1 MAVIPFR
8 RPNWPIVLWAIVA
21 AAVTF
26 AVTMAFLNWQSR
38 PQPTDI
44 EIILRPSSSQSGQIE
59 VIDGDTVRFQGAG
72 S

>member
-1 MAVIPFR
+1 
-8 RPNWPIVLWAIVA
+8 
-21 AAVTF
+21 
-26 AVTMAFLNWQSR
+26 MAFLNWQSR